1 MKNSIPFDVD
11 TKYGEGILE
20 QLYLTELGY
29 VMARIYFPEK
39 GVWINFNVQ
48 TIWDLLKETK
58 IDLKALD
65 PHKKEEVLEL
75 A

>member
-11 TKYGEGILE
+11 TQYGEGILE

-48 TIWDLLKETK
+48 TIWDLLKDSN
-58 IDLKALD
+58 IDLKALN
-65 PHKKEEVLEL
+65 PYKKEEVLEL